1 MGRGVPI
8 FSTAA
13 VFLSWA
19 VLTPS
24 PPHILLDFCHYSS
37 SGKGGSL
44 SCLAS
49 GIVGLGMAQPTTVQT
64 NTVPKGHSM
73 GNSQQVPPS
82 SFQNVAFS
90 AMPGLELDLGAEY
103 GLAGEDRGGI
113 GQSTVMTVMRGAEKK
128 NKESLYFL
136 GLLRLY
142 GAGGLPEDHEKGVA
156 AVREAAELGHTEAQ
170 TAMGMLLLHG
180 VVRMGA
186 VKGASLRCAFYD
198 VLMRVKLSGLPNR
211 SRKRVK
217 V

>member
-1 MGRGVPI
+1 MGRGVPT

-24 PPHILLDFCHYSS
+24 PPHLLLDFCHGN
-37 SGKGGSL
+37 SGGNGNSDRGL

-49 GIVGLGMAQPTTVQT
+49 GIVGLGMAQRTTMET
-64 NTVPKGHSM
+64 NTAPKGHSM
-73 GNSQQVPPS
+73 GNSQQAPPPFS
-82 SFQNVAFS
+82 QNVAFS
-90 AMPGLELDLGAEY
+90 AMPNLELDLGAEY

-156 AVREAAELGHTEAQ
+156 SVREAAELGHTEAQ

-180 VVRMGA
+180 VVRMGV
-186 VKGASLRCAFYD
+186 VKGVYLRCAFYD
-198 VLMRVKLSGLPNR
+198 VLMGVELS
-211 SRKRVK
+211 
-217 V
+217 